1 MAVSIKQLL
10 GIANN
15 NYIPSGGTDSQVLA
29 KKSNANFDV
38 EWRDSGGSGTGVT
51 AYTTLAELPLSNNEQ
66 GSLAFVSATNR
77 LYIWNG
83 TGWFNIALIN
93 TNPTIS
99 QGPNS
104 SYLFA
109 ANGTPIVITLVA
121 SDPEGIP
128 ITWSYQITSGTLGN
142 TATISQDDNVFTITP
157 STSDEDT
164 GVFGVT
170 FTASDGV
177 NIATATS
184 SFTLAFAAA
193 DAFYNQSIVLTT
205 SSIDNGNNNV
215 FVDSSTN
222 NFTVTR
228 NGNTTQGTFSPF
240 SPAGWGGYFDGTS
253 DALVF
258 ASNDAF
264 KLETGN
270 FTVEMWIYPTAFT
283 GSNNGTLFNIGS
295 YSNGLFIRVTSTVI
309 QVYILNNERL
319 SISRGTIITTDAWH
333 HVALVRSGS
342 TCTLYV
348 NGSSIGTF
356 TDSGSISPTDATI
369 RIAVSAH
376 NGTETHVGYISN
388 LRLVK
393 GTALYTANFTPST
406 LPLTAVSGTS
416 LLTLQDNRFID
427 RSTNNFDVTV
437 VGDPRITPFSPFLP
451 PVSYNT
457 STHGGSAY
465 FDGTGD
471 WLTVG
476 SNVNLALGASNW
488 TVELWVYPTS
498 VTVSQNII
506 IDWRSTND
514 GLPVLYMVNNQVLW
528 RADSATKITSS
539 TILTANTWYHI
550 AVVRVSTTTTMYING
565 LSVGSYTDTTNY
577 QNSDLKIGKAWDSN
591 QWNGYMSNLR
601 IVKGTALYTTNFTL
615 PTAPVTAVAN
625 TSLLLNFTNSN
636 IFDETGKVVAETVGN
651 AKASTSVVK
660 YGSSMAFD
668 GNGDSLYIP
677 NDPNINFGSG
687 DFTLECWVYFNAVN
701 TYMTIISKG
710 WNSSAEYASYL
721 IWMENTGSLRFNSS
735 SNGGAWDIAN
745 ERVIGTMTTGSWRHI
760 AVTRSGTTFR
770 AFVDGVINNAFTF
783 TSSAA
788 LANLAVQNLY
798 IGDRQTGSTSLNGYI
813 SDLRITK
820 GVARYTAN
828 FTPPTAQLGYNN
840 AE

>member
-1 MAVSIKQLL
+1 MAVSVRQFIGGIL
-10 GIANN
+10 G
-15 NYIPSGGTDSQVLA
+15 
-29 KKSNANFDV
+29 
-38 EWRDSGGSGTGVT
+38 GGSSSETYPT
-51 AYTTLAELPLSNNEQ
+51 IAQLPLSGNVQ

-93 TNPTIS
+93 TSPTIT

-109 ANGTPIVITLVA
+109 TNGTPIVITLVA
-121 SDPEGIP
+121 NDPEGIP
-128 ITWSYQITSGTLGN
+128 ITWSFQVTSGTLGN
-142 TATISQDDNVFTITP
+142 TATIIQNNNVFTITP
-157 STSDEDT
+157 STDPDDV

-170 FTASDGV
+170 FTASDGI

-184 SFTLAFAAA
+184 SFALAFAAA
-193 DAFYNQSIVLTT
+193 DAFYNQSVVLTT
-205 SSIDNGNNNV
+205 SSTNNGTNNV

-228 NGNTTQGTFSPF
+228 TGNATQGTFSPF

-253 DALVF
+253 DELIVAT
-258 ASNDAF
+258 NDAF
-264 KLETGN
+264 KLGTDN

-283 GSNNGTLFNIGS
+283 GAGNGTLFNIGTFS
-295 YSNGLFIRVTSTVI
+295 TGLFIRVTSTAI

-319 SISRGTIITTDAWH
+319 NISRGTIVTTDAWYH
-333 HVALVRSGS
+333 IAFVRSGS

-356 TDSGSISPTDATI
+356 TDSSSISPADATI
-369 RIAVSAH
+369 RIAKSAH

-393 GTALYTANFTPST
+393 GTAVYTANFTPST

-427 RSTNNFDVTV
+427 RSTNNFAVTV

-451 PVSYNT
+451 AAQYEPT
-457 STHGGSAY
+457 IHGGSAY
-465 FDGTGD
+465 FDGTTDYLTLPSNQAQFSMGTGD
-471 WLTVG
+471 FTIEMW
-476 SNVNLALGASNW
+476 VN
-488 TVELWVYPTS
+488 
-498 VTVSQNII
+498 
-506 IDWRSTND
+506 
-514 GLPVLYMVNNQVLW
+514 
-528 RADSATKITSS
+528 ITSLASERTLYDTINQSDS
-539 TILTANTWYHI
+539 TGTGRFAIRIQTSGTINLFTGTGQTITSGGTLVAGNWYHI
-550 AVVRVSTTTTMYING
+550 AYTRQSSSGRLYLNGVQIDTTTTDSRNYV
-565 LSVGSYTDTTNY
+565 VGSANRPIIGVNGFD
-577 QNSDLKIGKAWDSN
+577 NSSAPMLGTI
-591 QWNGYMSNLR
+591 SNLR
-601 IVKGTALYTTNFTL
+601 VIKGTAVYTSNFVP

-636 IFDETGKVVAETVGN
+636 IYDETGKVVVETVGN

-660 YGSSMAFD
+660 YGGGSMAFD
-668 GNGDSLYIP
+668 GNGDALHVP
-677 NDPNINFGSG
+677 DDPNINFGAG

-701 TYMTIISKG
+701 TQMTIISKG
-710 WNSSAEYASYL
+710 WQSSAAYASYL

-745 ERVIGTMTTGSWRHI
+745 ERVIGTMTAGSWRHI

-770 AFVDGVINNAFTF
+770 AFVDGVINNSFTF
-783 TSSAA
+783 TSSAS
-788 LANLAVQNLY
+788 LANIAAQTLF
-798 IGDRQTGSTSLNGYI
+798 IGLRQGGGTDMNGYI

-820 GVARYTAN
+820 GRARYTAN
-828 FTPPTAQLGYNN
+828 FTPPTAKLGYSN